1 MTSASDSASGKPG
14 QTFVDGNQMKRYPV
28 EFEIAGPAA
37 MFSRPDT
44 GAAPI
49 SYPVPTWSACKA
61 IFESVARGFVA
72 KDVASAFFC
81 PTIVEIRRPVRFERY
96 VTNYRGPLRKSDQ
109 IKKEASYQ
117 LQTTILVDVCYRVWG
132 ETVQIPGAT
141 EGGVNGAHALQ
152 EIFDRRMAKGAS
164 KYSPCLG
171 WKEFLPSYFGPFR
184 EGAEWHARF
193 PVQSEETRQLSA
205 FLLSVWDAPI
215 NGKYDPVF
223 RELPIKGGMLR
234 FPHVTL
240 TNGKLVFEEDSH
252 AG

>member
-1 MTSASDSASGKPG
+1 
-14 QTFVDGNQMKRYPV
+14 MKRYAV

-44 GAAPI
+44 GAAPV

-61 IFESVARGFVA
+61 MFESVARGFMA
-72 KDVASAFFC
+72 KNVASAFFC
-81 PTIVEIRRPVRFERY
+81 PTSVEIRKPVRFERY

-117 LQTTILVDVCYRVWG
+117 LQTTILVDVCYRVTG
-132 ETVQIPGAT
+132 ETVQIPGALDSR
-141 EGGVNGAHALQ
+141 VNGAHALQ
-152 EIFDRRMAKGAS
+152 EMFLRRLAKGAS

-184 EGAEWHARF
+184 EGEDWQARF
-193 PVQSEETRQLSA
+193 PVQSEETRQLPA

-215 NGKYDPVF
+215 NGKYNPVF
-223 RELPIKGGMLR
+223 RELPIIGGVMR
-234 FPHVTL
+234 FPHVTV
-240 TNGKLVFEEDSH
+240 TNEKLVFEEDPH
-252 AG
+252 AR

>member
-1 MTSASDSASGKPG
+1 M
-14 QTFVDGNQMKRYPV
+14 
-28 EFEIAGPAA
+28 
-37 MFSRPDT
+37 
-44 GAAPI
+44 
-49 SYPVPTWSACKA
+49 
-61 IFESVARGFVA
+61 
-72 KDVASAFFC
+72 
-81 PTIVEIRRPVRFERY
+81 
-96 VTNYRGPLRKSDQ
+96 
-109 IKKEASYQ
+109 
-117 LQTTILVDVCYRVWG
+117 
-132 ETVQIPGAT
+132 
-141 EGGVNGAHALQ
+141 NGAHALQ